1 VPPDANVISPELALT
16 SPTLHILRDGE
27 SVVRRV
33 SNVETVQGCDGTDT
47 YAVAVGAH
55 DHDDRVC
62 VSDVETVQECD
73 DTDTYVV
80 AVGACEF
87 ISCM

>member
-1 VPPDANVISPELALT
+1 MPPDANVISPELALT

-33 SNVETVQGCDGTDT
+33 SNVETMQGSDGTDT
-47 YAVAVGAH
+47 YAVAVRAH
-55 DHDDRVC
+55 AHGDRVC
-62 VSDVETVQECD
+62 VSDVKTVQECE
-73 DTDTYVV
+73 DTDTCVV

-87 ISCM
+87 SCM